1 MIYRLLK
8 FLATVILAVVRRW
21 DVQGKENLPTGGGFI
36 LVANHVSYWDPVVV
50 ICAFKRKVHY
60 MAKAELFK
68 IPVIGYVL
76 RISGA
81 FPVRRDKSDR
91 RAIRTALRLLKE
103 GEMVG
108 VFPEGTR
115 SHTGNLLRPH
125 LGAAMLAGK
134 ANVPMVPVA
143 LIGTRGVFGR
153 VRMVIGTP
161 IIREGSG
168 KITKEDLEKNSDL
181 VMGQIA
187 SMIENC

>member
-21 DVQGKENLPTGGGFI
+21 DIQGKENLPTYGGFL
-36 LVANHVSYWDPVVV
+36 LVANHVSYGDPVVV

-68 IPVIGYVL
+68 IPIIGYVL

-91 RAIRTALRLLKE
+91 RAIRTALKLLKE

-115 SHTGNLLRPH
+115 SHTGDLLRPH

-153 VRMVIGTP
+153 VRMVLGTP
-161 IIREGSG
+161 IITEGSG
-168 KITKEDLEKNSDL
+168 KITKEDLKKNSDL

-187 SMIENC
+187 SMIKNY